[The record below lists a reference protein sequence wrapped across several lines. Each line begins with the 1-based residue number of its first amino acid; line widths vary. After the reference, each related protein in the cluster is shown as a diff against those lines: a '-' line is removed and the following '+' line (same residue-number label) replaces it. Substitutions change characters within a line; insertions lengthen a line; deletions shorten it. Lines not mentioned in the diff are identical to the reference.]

1 MRERSSLTRHTGW
14 ALALLTATYAVNFL
28 DRQVVNILGES
39 IKRDLGISDT
49 QLGLLTGTAFGLF
62 YSTLGLPIAR
72 LADHFNR
79 VRVITVAVALWS
91 ALTAACG
98 SAATYA
104 QLFLCRL
111 GVGVG
116 EAGGT
121 PPAQSL
127 IADFFPQR
135 TRTMAMAVFTLG
147 VPIGSFLGYL
157 LGGVIDE
164 AWGWRMAFVI
174 AGIPG
179 IVLAAL
185 IHCTLREPPRG
196 MSDPGTHVEVA
207 LPPLR
212 ESLSGLFRRKSFLRL
227 VLGGTC
233 GIFVVYVTNA
243 WLPPFFIRVHH
254 LSTGQVGAWIALCVG
269 LGGLIGSLGG
279 GWIATRLQSR
289 FARSEVWVIACSSL
303 LTGPALLATLFAP
316 TVDTALA
323 GMMVLY
329 ALSYVWLGPTAALI
343 QRVSPIRSR
352 TLAGALQ
359 LSIANVIAL
368 LLGPPLIGYLSDR
381 WSPTLGT
388 ESIRYALATAAIVSV
403 LGAAM
408 YLWAGRHVLADSRAK
423 A

>member
-185 IHCTLREPPRG
+185 IHFTLREPPRG

-254 LSTGQVGAWIALCVG
+254 LSTGQVGAWIALCV
-269 LGGLIGSLGG
+269 
-279 GWIATRLQSR
+279 
-289 FARSEVWVIACSSL
+289 V
-303 LTGPALLATLFAP
+303 
-316 TVDTALA
+316 
-323 GMMVLY
+323 
-329 ALSYVWLGPTAALI
+329 SYVWLGPTAALI